1 MNPRTLQNSDLFQNI
16 SENDIA
22 NMLVELQAK
31 RVTYK
36 NGDIIFPVG
45 SQAQGIGLVLS
56 GEVLFTHSDS
66 HGHHTIFE
74 RIEPGEIFEEA
85 HAFAQEKI
93 LIVDMV
99 ARKKTEILFFNISQL
114 FFLQEN
120 SQNQAYNQLIR
131 NLLKLLSKKVLD
143 LKKKIKYISPKS
155 IRDRCL
161 TYFFDQAKLYETN
174 TFDIPFNRQEMADYL
189 NVDRSALSA
198 ELIKMQQ
205 EGILTYEK
213 NHFTLLL
220 DFNEFTSFI

>member
-1 MNPRTLQNSDLFQNI
+1 MNFDILKKSYLFYNI
-16 SENDIA
+16 PEDEIMPILS
-22 NMLVELQAK
+22 ELQA
-31 RVTYK
+31 REVVYK

-45 SQAQGIGLVLS
+45 HEADGVGLVLT
-56 GEVLFTHSDS
+56 GAVLFTHTDI

-99 ARKKTEILFFNISQL
+99 ATKTTTILFFNIDRLLYLFENTSNKAYQQL
-114 FFLQEN
+114 V
-120 SQNQAYNQLIR
+120 Y
-131 NLLKLLSKKVLD
+131 NLLKLLSIKVLD
-143 LKKKIKYISPKS
+143 LKKKIKYTSPKS
-155 IRDRCL
+155 IRDRVL
-161 TYFFDQAKLYETN
+161 TYLYDMSELHQSD

-189 NVDRSALSA
+189 NVDRSSLSA

-205 EGILTYEK
+205 EDILTYEK

-220 DFNEFTSFI
+220 NKEDFYQ